1 MQKSYLTG
9 TNMNN
14 KRLLLICQHFYPEMI
29 STGMHM
35 TELSGR
41 LCELDWEITV
51 YCAKPSWGINDQEQE
66 GIPTEMVYEGIKIHR
81 VWTFGNQQSSLIARG
96 LFAITFFLSVCW
108 QLSRHIKEFPAI
120 MVTTNPPFIGLVGW
134 LFTKLFKKPYLLL
147 VYDVYPDI
155 AVKLG
160 VLPEN
165 GIITKIWSVITKLI
179 LNAAATIVVIGRDM
193 DEIIRAKVKP
203 TAQNRITLIPNWSD
217 ERLVEPVPVMENE
230 FIRENNLEGKFVVQ
244 YAGRMGRTH
253 NLEPLIE
260 AANLIP
266 DERIVFQFIGEGA
279 KKATLQAFVEN
290 NNLQNVQ
297 FLPYQP
303 MEILPQM
310 LSSADIAVVCLDDSF
325 TGLSVPSKSYGV
337 MASGT
342 PILGFLDS
350 QGEIGRTIEE
360 LKCGIV
366 MQSPGANEISEILD
380 SLLNDPQK
388 LLTMGLAGR
397 EGFLN
402 KYTLAHAAKAYDKAL
417 LRTIEKTN
425 ETTVNFP
432 GGSQFKQPNS

>member
-1 MQKSYLTG
+1 MD
-9 TNMNN
+9 N

-35 TELSGR
+35 TELSSR
-41 LCELDWEITV
+41 LCELDWDITV
-51 YCAKPSWGINDQEQE
+51 YCAKPSWGINDQQQE
-66 GIPTEMVYEGIKIHR
+66 DIPNDMVYEGIKIHR
-81 VWTFGNQQSSLIARG
+81 VRTFGNQQSSLIARG
-96 LFAITFFLSVCW
+96 LFAATFFLSVCW
-108 QLSRHIKEFPAI
+108 QLARHIKEFPAI

-165 GIITKIWSVITKLI
+165 GIITKIWSAITKLI
-179 LNAAATIVVIGRDM
+179 LNAATTIIVIGRDM
-193 DEIIRAKVKP
+193 DEIIRSKVKP
-203 TAQNRITLIPNWSD
+203 MNHPRIDLIPNWSD
-217 ERLVEPVPVMENE
+217 ERLVQPVPATGNE
-230 FIRENNLEGKFVVQ
+230 FIRENNLEGKFIVQ

-253 NLEPLIE
+253 NLEPLVE
-260 AANLIP
+260 AANLIS

-279 KKATLQAFVEN
+279 KKAKLQAFVDN

-342 PILGFLDS
+342 PVLGFLDTHS
-350 QGEIGRTIEE
+350 EIGRTIEE
-360 LKCGIV
+360 LQCGII
-366 MQSPGANEISEILD
+366 MPSPQANEIAEIIN
-380 SLLNDPQK
+380 SLLNDPQR
-388 LLTMGLAGR
+388 LLTMGHAGR
-397 EGFLN
+397 KGFLN
-402 KYTLAHAAKAYDKAL
+402 NYTLAHAAKAYDKAL
-417 LRTIEKTN
+417 LRTIGRISDTA
-425 ETTVNFP
+425 VNFP
-432 GGSQFKQPNS
+432 DGSQVKQPNS